1 MNNFF
6 CKIYLLIF
14 IFSFPIFSNEYS
26 VMTFNVENLFDT
38 KDDLKKNDK
47 AFLPIEQKQSKKH
60 KESCLKI
67 RVNSWK
73 NECLYLD
80 WNIETKDAKLKNL
93 VDYILLFENGAD
105 IIALQ
110 EVENNNI
117 LNQLYKLLEPYG
129 YIDFVLLEGKDY
141 RGIDNAIISKFKIHD
156 SKLHYINFSGDNSNK
171 DSRPILDVTINVNNK
186 KIKIYNVHFPSG
198 FYDVSMRIDSLNQLR
213 KLLKSHNY
221 PSIALGDFNINTKED
236 KKLKIYESEQSDWI
250 VANLEGCQKCRGT
263 YYYNYG
269 NTWEY
274 LDNIFISK
282 KRDIS
287 FIQDTINTHITNINS
302 YQDTGRPKSFNPKNK
317 EGVSDHFAMVAKFQI
332 N

>member
-1 MNNFF
+1 MSRYLYKSYLVIFLF
-6 CKIYLLIF
+6 C
-14 IFSFPIFSNEYS
+14 SFVSSDEYS
-26 VMTFNVENLFDT
+26 VMTLNVENLFDT

-67 RVNSWK
+67 RVSSWK

-156 SKLHYINFSGDNSNK
+156 SKLHYIKFSGDNSNK

-186 KIKIYNVHFPSG
+186 KIAPIVLSLSLLSKITTGIIYLFLFACIQIFKKKEKYQNWCCESWKRCRWWRLV
-198 FYDVSMRIDSLNQLR
+198 R
-213 KLLKSHNY
+213 K
-221 PSIALGDFNINTKED
+221 
-236 KKLKIYESEQSDWI
+236 
-250 VANLEGCQKCRGT
+250 
-263 YYYNYG
+263 
-269 NTWEY
+269 
-274 LDNIFISK
+274 
-282 KRDIS
+282 
-287 FIQDTINTHITNINS
+287 
-302 YQDTGRPKSFNPKNK
+302 
-317 EGVSDHFAMVAKFQI
+317 
-332 N
+332 